1 MKAMASTFWRV
12 SFHLSLRKFLLS
24 SCFWKREHNPLILFR
39 TALEA
44 YFVSIMQIILTRLQ
58 SSKTENLT
66 LRFVRFYH
74 FICAHDN
81 KGYSADFFIQ
91 ATENVQ
97 AG

>member
-1 MKAMASTFWRV
+1 M
-12 SFHLSLRKFLLS
+12 
-24 SCFWKREHNPLILFR
+24 
-39 TALEA
+39 EA

-74 FICAHDN
+74 FISAHDN
-81 KGYSADFFIQ
+81 TGYSADFFIQ

-97 AG
+97 TK